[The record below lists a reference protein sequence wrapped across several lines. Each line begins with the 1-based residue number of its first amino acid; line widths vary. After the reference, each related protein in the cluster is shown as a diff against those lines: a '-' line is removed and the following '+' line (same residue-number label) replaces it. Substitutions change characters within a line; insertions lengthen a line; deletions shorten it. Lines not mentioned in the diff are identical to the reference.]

1 MYFLP
6 MVRSFSRSRSLVTA
20 MRVMLISS
28 GTIGSTLRAKANWT
42 GPRTWPQLI
51 SVVMTAPKAR
61 MS

>member
-1 MYFLP
+1 
-6 MVRSFSRSRSLVTA
+6 
-20 MRVMLISS
+20 MRVMEISS
-28 GTIGSTLRAKANWT
+28 GTIGSMLWAKANWT